1 MNNNNNNMDMAQLM
15 NMLAKMD
22 KKEIEKGLSQVSQM
36 LKNGNFNSKNEND
49 KKYEMYRHMLD
60 HLDFWDAEKRL
71 LLSLGHQKGTAS

>member
-22 KKEIEKGLSQVSQM
+22 KKEIENGLSQVSQM

-49 KKYEMYRHMLD
+49 KK
-60 HLDFWDAEKRL
+60 
-71 LLSLGHQKGTAS
+71 

>member
-22 KKEIEKGLSQVSQM
+22 KKEIEKGLRQVGQM

-49 KKYEMYRHMLD
+49 KK
-60 HLDFWDAEKRL
+60 
-71 LLSLGHQKGTAS
+71 